1 MARILGIV
9 CIVTLVFIAGC
20 GKEQAVVDSKEA
32 MLLAAIDAKFESPQ
46 AHFDLAKYYGD
57 TGQWSKAAYEYAIT
71 VGFDPTNMPARA
83 GHIKGLM
90 MSNQQKQA
98 NELIGTYVAS
108 AGTEKAVIELAKSLR
123 KESLPEFAFMV
134 CERGLS
140 LYPTSAPLHKELGYY
155 YLAKDDKVMAEE
167 YLRKS
172 FEYDPYQSDVAGTLG
187 RMGVKVQAPA
197 TVSKGKPVSEIEPK
211 AIEPIQIEAAE
222 EPKK

>member
-1 MARILGIV
+1 MARIAFIV
-9 CIVTLVFIAGC
+9 CIITLVFMASC
-20 GKEQAVVDSKEA
+20 SKEQAAADSKEA
-32 MLLAAIDAKFESPQ
+32 MLLAQIDAKFESPQ
-46 AHFDLAKYYGD
+46 AHFDLAKYYAE
-57 TGQWSKAAYEYAIT
+57 TGQWSKSAYQYAIT

-90 MSNQQKQA
+90 MSNQQRKA
-98 NELIGTYVAS
+98 NELIGDYVAS
-108 AGTEKAVIELAKSLR
+108 AGSEKATVELAKSLR
-123 KESLPEFAFMV
+123 KEGLPEFSLMA

-140 LYPTSAPLHKELGYY
+140 LYPTSAPLHRELGYY

-172 FEYDPYQSDVAGTLG
+172 FEFDPYQADVAGALG

-211 AIEPIQIEAAE
+211 AIEPVQIEASE